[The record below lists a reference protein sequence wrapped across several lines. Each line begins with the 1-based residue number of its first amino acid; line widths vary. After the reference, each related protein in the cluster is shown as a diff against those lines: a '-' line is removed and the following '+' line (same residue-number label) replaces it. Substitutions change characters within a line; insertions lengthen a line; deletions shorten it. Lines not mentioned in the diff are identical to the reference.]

1 MDEGHAEST
10 AQAQGQGQGHGQD
23 VTRQVLS
30 FLLEDETY
38 AVDILRVREIRGF
51 TSVTRM
57 PEAPAHM
64 LGVLNLRGSI
74 VPIIDMRRRI
84 GAAAVEPTPLTV
96 VVVLS
101 VEGSRGRR
109 DFGLVVDGVSD
120 VLDIPSR
127 NIRPAPD
134 VVSSH
139 GEDLVCGL
147 AQVAERMVML
157 LDIDRML
164 GGESVP
170 ANAA

>member
-1 MDEGHAEST
+1 MDEHQAETAVPVST
-10 AQAQGQGQGHGQD
+10 VE
-23 VTRQVLS
+23 VTKQVLS
-30 FLLEDETY
+30 FFLEGETY

-74 VPIIDMRRRI
+74 VPIVDMRRRI
-84 GAAAVEPTPLTV
+84 GIVPVEPTPLTV

-101 VEGSRGRR
+101 IEASRGRR
-109 DFGLVVDGVSD
+109 EFGLVVDGVSD
-120 VLDIPSR
+120 VLDIPSES
-127 NIRPAPD
+127 IRPAPD
-134 VVSSH
+134 LVSSH
-139 GEDLVCGL
+139 GEDLVSGL
-147 AQVAERMVML
+147 AQIGERMVML

-164 GGESVP
+164 GGESEV